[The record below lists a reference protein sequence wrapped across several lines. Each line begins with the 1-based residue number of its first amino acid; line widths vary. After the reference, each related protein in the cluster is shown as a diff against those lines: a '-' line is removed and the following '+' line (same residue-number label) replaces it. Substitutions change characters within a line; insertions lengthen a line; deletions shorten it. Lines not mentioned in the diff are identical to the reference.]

1 MRQVIKM
8 CKVFLITE
16 CGECPFHR
24 KGVMG
29 NFCKLAT
36 EYTPI
41 PRENKKI
48 PETCK
53 LPSVSEIR

>member
-1 MRQVIKM
+1 M